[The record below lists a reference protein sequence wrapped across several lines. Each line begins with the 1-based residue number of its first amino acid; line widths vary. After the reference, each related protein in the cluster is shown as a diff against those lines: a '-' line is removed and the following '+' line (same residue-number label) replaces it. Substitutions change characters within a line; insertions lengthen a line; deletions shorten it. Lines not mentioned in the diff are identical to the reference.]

1 MLRDFIARFRMVA
14 AAFVA
19 AAVGLAPLSA
29 CGVKGPLKPPPAP
42 AATAGASA
50 PGAQPAASTESPA
63 ASPPKAQETRP

>member
-19 AAVGLAPLSA
+19 AAVSVAPLGA
-29 CGVKGPLKPPPAP
+29 CGVKGPLKLPPPA
-42 AATAGASA
+42 AAAGAPA
-50 PGAQPAASTESPA
+50 PAAQPAASTESPA

>member
-14 AAFVA
+14 AAFAA
-19 AAVGLAPLSA
+19 AAVGLATLSA
-29 CGVKGPLKPPPAP
+29 CGVKGPLKLPPAP
-42 AATAGASA
+42 AAAATS